1 MLREKL
7 NADLKEAMKNKNV
20 VLRDVIRLIIAAL
33 KTAEMEK
40 TAVALKKADSENTTL
55 TNADIQQKSP
65 LSEQEEMAVLQK
77 MTKQRRDSIGAYEQ
91 GGRDDLAQAEREELK
106 VIEGYLPQ
114 QMGDDEIRTVVRE
127 AITKAGITDIK
138 DIGKIM
144 GPLMGQ
150 LRGKADGTAVQRI
163 TREELS

>member
-1 MLREKL
+1 MKEKL

-20 VLRDVIRLIIAAL
+20 VLRDVIRLITTAL
-33 KTAEMEK
+33 KNAEIEK
-40 TAVALKKADSENTTL
+40 MAPL
-55 TNADIQQKSP
+55 T
-65 LSEQEEMAVLQK
+65 EQEEQTVLQK
-77 MTKQRRDSIGAYEQ
+77 MAKQRRDSIAAYEQ

-114 QMGDDEIRTVVRE
+114 QMNEEEIRAVVDA
-127 AITKAGITDIK
+127 AIAKAGVTDIK

-150 LRGKADGTAVQRI
+150 LRGKADGTLVQRI
-163 TREELS
+163 AREALSR

>member
-1 MLREKL
+1 MKEKL

-20 VLRDVIRLIIAAL
+20 VLRDVIRLITTAL
-33 KTAEMEK
+33 KNAEIDKMEP
-40 TAVALKKADSENTTL
+40 L
-55 TNADIQQKSP
+55 T
-65 LSEQEEMAVLQK
+65 EQEEQAVLQK
-77 MTKQRRDSIGAYEQ
+77 MAKQRRDSIAAYEQ

-114 QMGDDEIRTVVRE
+114 QMSAEEVRAVVDD
-127 AITKAGITDIK
+127 AIAKAGVTDIK

-150 LRGKADGTAVQRI
+150 LRGKADGALVQRI
-163 TREELS
+163 AREALSR